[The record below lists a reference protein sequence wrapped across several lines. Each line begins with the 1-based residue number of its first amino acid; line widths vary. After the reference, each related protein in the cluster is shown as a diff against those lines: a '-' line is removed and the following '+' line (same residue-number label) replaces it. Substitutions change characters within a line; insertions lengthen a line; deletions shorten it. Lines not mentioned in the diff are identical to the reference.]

1 MSSRL
6 LLALLACPLAACA
19 NPTSSGDTDADGTD
33 DGVADDGV
41 ADDGADGGPVD
52 DGADD
57 GSDDTGGPAP
67 QALGS
72 CSYESPFTGSAE
84 CREYIGDG
92 WTESTLQ
99 TECDGLS
106 GELSMGEDCPRE
118 GSIGVCVLEEDPD
131 RIINVIAYGDA
142 SGCSLQATGCETFG
156 GGTWEPAEIC
166 DDGTEPTDPPEGN
179 VFIQPTLVCSDPL
192 PGEPAGNSEGG
203 QVCTWQAIS
212 GATEEGRRFSDY
224 ASCDVVYTQRPYY
237 PAPPAEEA
245 DPDDPRLDDP
255 TYAAELSW
263 VYDQIE
269 ASACVCC
276 HGNEAPNGASNWTI
290 DADGNWI
297 STFYDSGL
305 AMSAG
310 WVDST
315 ALRCL
320 SRRRTTTASI
330 ATWAGGSQSTEP
342 RAHDRDFFR
351 GRARLPR
358 LDVEDDFEDT
368 KRRSAGRSYDQRS
381 LRATE
386 ACESGQGIDGDGTLR
401 WDGGG
406 ARYVYVLE
414 AGSGNPTVPP
424 NLDLPEGTLWRV
436 DVPADGSPIAAG
448 EVTYGSLPEGTTQRF
463 PAEGEPAPLVPGTEY
478 YLYVTADVGIPIT
491 RCLFTF

>member
-1 MSSRL
+1 MTSRL
-6 LLALLACPLAACA
+6 LLALVACPLAACA
-19 NPTSSGDTDADGTD
+19 SPTSSADTDAEGTD
-33 DGVADDGV
+33 DGVADD
-41 ADDGADGGPVD
+41 ADDGTDGATD

-57 GSDDTGGPAP
+57 GSGDTGGPAP

-92 WTESTLQ
+92 WSESELE

-106 GELSMGEDCPRE
+106 GDLSMGEDCPRD
-118 GSIGVCVLEEDPD
+118 GSLGVCVLEEDPD
-131 RIINVIAYGDA
+131 RITNIIAYGDE

-156 GGTWEPAEIC
+156 GGTWEPAAIC
-166 DDGTEPTDPPEGN
+166 DDGTDPPDPPQGS

-192 PGEPAGNSEGG
+192 PGEPAGNGEGG

-245 DPDDPRLDDP
+245 DADDPRLDDP
-255 TYAAELSW
+255 SYAAELSW

-276 HGNEAPNGASNWTI
+276 HGEEAPNGASNWTI
-290 DADGNWI
+290 DADGNWM

-315 ALRCL
+315 AFGAYPAEDNNGFHRDVVGIP
-320 SRRRTTTASI
+320 STDPERMI
-330 ATWAGGSQSTEP
+330 AFFEAELAYRGLVE
-342 RAHDRDFFR
+342 ADF
-351 GRARLPR
+351 A
-358 LDVEDDFEDT
+358 DT
-368 KRRSAGRSYDQRS
+368 KPFGGPLYDQ
-381 LRATE
+381 LVYE
-386 ACESGQGIDGDGTLR
+386 PQACEDGEGIDGDGTLR

-414 AGSGNPTVPP
+414 AGSDNPTVPP

-436 DVPADGSPIAAG
+436 DVPADGSPIDAG
-448 EVTYGSLPEGTTQRF
+448 SVTYGSVPQGTTQRF
-463 PAEGEPAPLVPGTEY
+463 PADGEPTPLVPGTEY